1 MLHLSGRGADII
13 LGYLEKFEMAN
24 KLRITYKK
32 SAIGYDKRQR
42 ATIKALGLRKL
53 NQSVEHDDN
62 AVIRGMVNKV
72 NHLVVVE
79 EVK

>member
-1 MLHLSGRGADII
+1 
-13 LGYLEKFEMAN
+13 MAN
-24 KLRITYKK
+24 RLRITYKK
-32 SAIGYDKRQR
+32 SVIGYDKRQR

-53 NQSVEHDDN
+53 NQSIEHDDN

-72 NHLVVVE
+72 SHLVVVE

>member
-1 MLHLSGRGADII
+1 M
-13 LGYLEKFEMAN
+13 EKYEMAN
-24 KLRITYKK
+24 RLRITYKK
-32 SAIGYDKRQR
+32 SVIGYDKRQQ

-53 NQSVEHDDN
+53 NQSVDHDDN

-72 NHLVVVE
+72 SHLVVVE